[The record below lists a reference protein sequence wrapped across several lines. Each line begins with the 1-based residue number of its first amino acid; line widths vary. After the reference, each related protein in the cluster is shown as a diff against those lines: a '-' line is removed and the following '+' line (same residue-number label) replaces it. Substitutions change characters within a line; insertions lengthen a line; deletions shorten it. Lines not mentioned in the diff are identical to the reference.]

1 MREFDIKTTST
12 IELANYL
19 DKATKKQDQS
29 LINCL
34 AYELAYRI
42 YIPNTK
48 VSFDDLLNHFGYKR
62 IEKEQDKIK
71 IKSLLK

>member
-29 LINCL
+29 LINRL
-34 AYELAYRI
+34 AYELAYRV

-62 IEKEQDKIK
+62 IEKEQNKSKIF
-71 IKSLLK
+71 IKKR